1 MTTTN
6 IDTFLKEEGSTA
18 VTLSLYVQPGASKS
32 EWSGRYGE
40 HLKLRI
46 KALPV
51 EGQANKEV
59 IAFLAQFFELSK
71 SQVELL
77 KGQSGRLK
85 KLKLHLSK
93 TEALDKL
100 KPFFTA

>member
-1 MTTTN
+1 MTTTS
-6 IDTFLKEEGSTA
+6 IDTFLKEDGPTS

-32 EWSGRYGE
+32 EWSGLYGE
-40 HLKLRI
+40 YLKLRI
-46 KALPV
+46 KAPPV
-51 EGQANKEV
+51 DGQANKEV
-59 IAFLAQFFELSK
+59 IAFLAQFFKLSK

-77 KGQSGRLK
+77 KGQSGRIK

-100 KPFFTA
+100 KPYFIP